1 MPKRSKYR
9 VVVDTNCWISFLI
22 GRRLTRLVDLL
33 SDECVQLVVC
43 DELLAEIH
51 EVTQR
56 PKFARYFPEK
66 EVDSL
71 IEFMLI
77 ISEHY
82 EPQQV
87 VRLCRDEADD
97 YLLSLALESHAHF
110 LITGDQDLLV
120 LSKVGSC
127 RIVDVVT
134 FEQIFYPNNDR
145 LKRD

>member
-22 GRRLTRLVDLL
+22 GRWLTRLVDLL
-33 SDECVQLVVC
+33 SDERVQLVVC

-134 FEQIFYPNNDR
+134 FE
-145 LKRD
+145 